1 MIAEYVLKF
10 AFGFMLNFLEALF
23 LSIQEGFKGI
33 DIGAEHKKAVGLKVF
48 E

>member
-1 MIAEYVLKF
+1 VIEEYVLKF
-10 AFGFMLNFLEALF
+10 TFGFMLNFLEALL

-33 DIGAEHKKAVGLKVF
+33 EIGGEHKKAVRLKVF